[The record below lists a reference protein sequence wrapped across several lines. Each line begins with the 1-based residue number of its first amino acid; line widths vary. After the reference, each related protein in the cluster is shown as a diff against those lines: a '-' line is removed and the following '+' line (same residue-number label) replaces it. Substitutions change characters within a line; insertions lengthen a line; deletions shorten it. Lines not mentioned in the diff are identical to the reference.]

1 MKTIIA
7 CTDFSHNATN
17 AVLYAAALAKAT
29 EARLVLFHHFSYPV
43 PATDLSVVFPNTFVD
58 EMTANFEHKLQ
69 ELKDD
74 LAQSYPIEIDC
85 VVRTWDLP
93 SDLDEVFQAKEADLV
108 VMGMHGQ
115 NAVANTLYG
124 SVTSSAIR
132 RGKLPLCI
140 VPRGVTFHPVK
151 KILFPYDDRAIPNA
165 KTVQALQNL
174 AQAFDAYI
182 EVFTLFDLKKTPELA
197 PKGGLSAA
205 KHHLETLLNGIRH
218 GYSYENENA
227 VDKGILYEAA
237 RSGADLVTMIPHH
250 HSFLSNLFN
259 QSETQRVA
267 ASITLPLLVLG
278 EMVKSEVEAAV

>member
-7 CTDFSHNATN
+7 CTDFSSSATT

-29 EARLVLFHHFSYPV
+29 EVRLVLFHHFNYPI
-43 PATDLSVVFPNTFVD
+43 PATDLPAVFPNVLVD
-58 EMTANFEHKLQ
+58 EMTASHERKLK

-74 LAQSYPIEIDC
+74 LAQSYPIDIDC
-85 VVRTWDLP
+85 IVRSWDLP
-93 SDLDEVFQAKEADLV
+93 SDLDEVFQAEQAGLV

-115 NAVANTLYG
+115 SAVLNALYG

-132 RGKLPLCI
+132 RGKLPLL
-140 VPRGVTFHPVK
+140 VVSRGVVFHPLK
-151 KILFPYDDRAIPNA
+151 KILFPFDDHAIANTE
-165 KTVQALQNL
+165 TVQSLRDL
-174 AQAFDAYI
+174 ATAFDSYI
-182 EVFTLFDLKKTPELA
+182 EVFTLFDLKKTPDLV
-197 PKGGLSAA
+197 PQGGLSAA
-205 KHHLETLLNGIRH
+205 KRNLQTLLTGIRH

-237 RSGADLVTMIPHH
+237 RSGADMVAMIPHH

-267 ASITLPLLVLG
+267 ANITLPLLVLG
-278 EMVKSEVEAAV
+278 EKVNQTTETEK

>member
-1 MKTIIA
+1 MNTIIA
-7 CTDFSHNATN
+7 CTDFSNNATN

-43 PATDLSVVFPNTFVD
+43 PATDLPAVFPNVFVD
-58 EMTANFEHKLQ
+58 EMAAGFERRLQ

-74 LAQSYPIEIDC
+74 LAQSYSIEIDC
-85 VVRTWDLP
+85 VVRSWDLP
-93 SDLDEVFQAKEADLV
+93 SDLDEVFQAEQADLV

-115 NAVANTLYG
+115 SAVVNALYG

-132 RGKLPLCI
+132 RGKLPLL
-140 VPRGVTFHPVK
+140 VVSRGVVFHPVK
-151 KILFPYDDRAIPNA
+151 KILFPFDDHAIPNTE
-165 KTVQALQNL
+165 TVQALRDL
-174 AQAFDAYI
+174 ALAFDTYI
-182 EVFTLFDLKKTPELA
+182 EVFTLLDLQKTPELV
-197 PKGGLSAA
+197 PQGGLSAA
-205 KHHLETLLNGIRH
+205 KSKLQTLFTGIRH

-237 RSGADLVTMIPHH
+237 RSSADMVAMIPHH

-267 ASITLPLLVLG
+267 ATITLPLLVLG
-278 EMVKSEVEAAV
+278 EKVKQAAAK